1 MPSVFPK
8 AFSIMPK
15 ISYEVLLTFIY
26 PPTTLVA
33 SMLHGEVSLNSTL
46 RTLWHQ
52 LTLPPHMRR
61 GL

>member
-33 SMLHGEVSLNSTL
+33 SMDAPWRSIIKIPLSGPYGIN
-46 RTLWHQ
+46 
-52 LTLPPHMRR
+52 
-61 GL
+61 